1 MGLKRKQALGGSN
14 KFDFNSNNRANT
26 AQANTKS
33 KIVSTPSIDNS
44 NSYEDNNDDDAGY
57 VSGNSQSQA
66 SSILLNRKNRLN
78 HILSSS
84 QVMQESNN
92 QSPKVGSRFE
102 EDEGFVYKRNTEP
115 RDTKHKPLSS
125 SLKRLKGELLDL
137 NNDQEIEILDLEEP
151 PKKKTKE
158 KAPQKPTGRKRGR
171 PPKNPDQKKNGTT
184 NVKKPKTT
192 KNKTDHAPL
201 LADNDYEEH
210 VSHHKLGLT
219 DSYDLPKTSRKP
231 DSTSIGRKRRPSYYN
246 RGKRVSSIG
255 NGFVGEPHEDVPI
268 KDYYKILDASM
279 PEPHRMRQLLIWCF
293 KKRLD
298 IEGRQTK
305 SNSGNETTED
315 QTVINI
321 AKVIK
326 EEMLQDLISGR
337 ISTSWYDRESKE
349 ESDQRMLV
357 GKEITLPNP
366 LNISNKNNI
375 ELFKDKLTEL
385 QEEKRQWQNSFEKTI
400 KPIENILV
408 NPVLDPKQVEN
419 YCENIPERTGWN
431 ESVLNE
437 SHLNKIA
444 NIYDMVKTSVKEDL
458 ESPIDKLFDI
468 SYRLSRA
475 HELIGALHENK
486 FNEKIS
492 QLTNNY
498 MTRGS
503 LSKLKS
509 SNISNWPLPDR
520 QISTKELLRGMTRL
534 EHPSP
539 EENY

>member
-1 MGLKRKQALGGSN
+1 MGLKRKQALGGLN
-14 KFDFNSNNRANT
+14 KFDSSSHNRANT
-26 AQANTKS
+26 ALANTKS
-33 KIVSTPSIDNS
+33 KVVSTPSTDNS
-44 NSYEDNNDDDAGY
+44 NSYGDNNDDDAGY
-57 VSGNSQSQA
+57 VSGNLQSQA
-66 SSILLNRKNRLN
+66 SLILLNRKNRLN

-84 QVMQESNN
+84 QVMQDSIS
-92 QSPKVGSRFE
+92 QLPKVGARFE
-102 EDEGFVYKRNTEP
+102 EDEGFVYKRSIEP
-115 RDTKHKPLSS
+115 RDNKHKPLSS

-151 PKKKTKE
+151 PKKNTKE
-158 KAPQKPTGRKRGR
+158 KVPQKPTGRKRGR
-171 PPKNPDQKKNGTT
+171 PPKKPDQKNNGI
-184 NVKKPKTT
+184 NNPKRPRAT
-192 KNKTDHAPL
+192 KNKTDHAPA
-201 LADNDYEEH
+201 LAVNDYEH

-219 DSYDLPKTSRKP
+219 DSIDLPKSSKKQE
-231 DSTSIGRKRRPSYYN
+231 STSIGRNRRPSYYN
-246 RGKRVSSIG
+246 RGKRVLSIG
-255 NGFVGEPHEDVPI
+255 NGFVGEPHEDVPV

-305 SNSGNETTED
+305 SNSGNETTEN

-337 ISTSWYDRESKE
+337 ISTSWYDRESE
-349 ESDQRMLV
+349 EENDQMMLV

-375 ELFKDKLTEL
+375 ELFKDKLAKL
-385 QEEKRQWQNSFEKTI
+385 QEEKRQWQNSFEKSI

-408 NPVLDPKQVEN
+408 SPALDPKQVEN
-419 YCENIPERTGWN
+419 YCKNVPERIRWN
-431 ESVLNE
+431 ESVVNE
-437 SHLNKIA
+437 SLINNIT
-444 NIYDMVKTSVKEDL
+444 NIYDLVKTSVKEDL
-458 ESPIDKLFDI
+458 ESPIDKLFDV
-468 SYRLSRA
+468 SYKLSRA

-486 FNEKIS
+486 FNERVS

-520 QISTKELLRGMTRL
+520 QISIKELLRGMTRL
-534 EHPSP
+534 EHPLP
-539 EENY
+539 DENY